1 MEKTQKLK
9 KLNKDSFEVTDTRV
23 LVVDKK
29 ELMKEIEEIKTRI
42 EEKKRLNGITAL
54 ERKLEEKEALLAEA
68 NKLK

>member
-9 KLNKDSFEVTDTRV
+9 KLNKDSFEVTDTRT

-29 ELMKEIEEIKTRI
+29 ELMIEIEEIKGRI

-54 ERKLEEKEALLAEA
+54 ERKLEERESLLAEA

>member
-9 KLNKDSFEVTDTRV
+9 KLNKDSFEVTDTRT
-23 LVVDKK
+23 LVVYKK
-29 ELMKEIEEIKTRI
+29 ELMLEIEQIKGRI

-54 ERKLEEKEALLAEA
+54 ERKLEEKESLLAEA

>member
-23 LVVDKK
+23 SVVDKK
-29 ELMKEIEEIKTRI
+29 ELIKEIEALRLRI
-42 EEKKRLNGITAL
+42 EEKKQLTGVTAL
-54 ERKLEEKEALLAEA
+54 ERQLEEKQALLDEA

>member
-9 KLNKDSFEVTDTRV
+9 KLNKDSFEVTDTRT

-29 ELMKEIEEIKTRI
+29 ELMLEIEEIKGRI

-54 ERKLEEKEALLAEA
+54 ERKLEEKESLLAEA